1 MTASNS
7 NTNQNL
13 DADLDLKDLTNINL
27 GIFGHID
34 HGKTTL
40 SGVLTEIASTSSL
53 DKLPESQK
61 RGITID
67 MGFSSFNLK
76 KEETNQNYMITLVDA
91 PGHADLIKTVVSAA
105 DIIDIALIVVDAKEG
120 PKTQTGEHL
129 LILDNFNIPTIVV
142 ITKIDNAN
150 AEEIAQT
157 KLFMNSILNSTQNLK
172 NSEILEISAKNN
184 LGIDN
189 LKNSIMEHL
198 LKLQNE
204 NKLNRKTDDYFKM
217 PLDHAFPIKGAGTV
231 ITGTINK
238 GIVKVGDELKI
249 LPINMETKVRSIQRF
264 RKSVNEAEA
273 GDRVGM
279 ALQNVEAKQIYRGC
293 ILTSKD
299 TKLQMVDKIVAKVKI
314 SDIFR
319 YNLTP
324 KMTVHLNVGMLTVPA
339 KVITYKKVI
348 NPQNNNTENLIV
360 NQVGAGQEC
369 YCSFEL
375 DDKVLAEVGD
385 RILITR
391 LDLPPTTLRICGHG
405 TIEGFESL
413 KDLDIRKE
421 VLRDG
426 NIRIEK
432 GRTTI
437 ENLAPSKSNAEKL
450 IGEKVYVI
458 DKSKNVE
465 EIKKLLAEDSNKLDG
480 SKEYTKRPEYIKA
493 IGKLKG
499 TFGTKGVLVADFDA
513 EVGNRDVVLLKRLR
527 RWG

>member
-1 MTASNS
+1 M
-7 NTNQNL
+7 
-13 DADLDLKDLTNINL
+13 ADLSKELNELSEKELKDLKNINL

-40 SGVLTEIASTSSL
+40 SSVLTEIASTSSL

-67 MGFSSFNLK
+67 MGFSSFNLV
-76 KEETNQNYMITLVDA
+76 KEETNQNYMVTLVDA

-129 LILDNFNIPTIVV
+129 LILDNFKIPTIVV

-150 AEEIAQT
+150 NDEIAQT

-172 NSEILEISAKNN
+172 NSEILEISAKSNI
-184 LGIDN
+184 GIDN
-189 LKNSIMEHL
+189 LKNSIMENL
-198 LKLQNE
+198 LKLEKE
-204 NKLNRKTDDYFKM
+204 NKLDRNTDNYFKM

-231 ITGTINK
+231 VTGTINK
-238 GIVKVGDELKI
+238 GIVKVSDELQI

-264 RKSVNEAEA
+264 KKSVGEAEA

-339 KVITYKKVI
+339 KVITYRKVLD
-348 NPQNNNTENLIV
+348 PQNNKTENLIV
-360 NQVGAGQEC
+360 NQVSAGQEC

-405 TIEGFESL
+405 TVESFESL
-413 KDLDIRKE
+413 KELNIKKE

-426 NIRIEK
+426 TIRIEK
-432 GRTTI
+432 GRVSI
-437 ENLAPSKSNAEKL
+437 ENLAPSKSNAENL

-458 DKSKNVE
+458 DKSKNIE
-465 EIKKLLAEDSNKLDG
+465 EVKKLLSENDVIESQ
-480 SKEYTKRPEYIKA
+480 RPEYIKA
-493 IGKLKG
+493 IGKIKG

-513 EVGNRDVVLLKRLR
+513 DIGNRDVVLLKRLR